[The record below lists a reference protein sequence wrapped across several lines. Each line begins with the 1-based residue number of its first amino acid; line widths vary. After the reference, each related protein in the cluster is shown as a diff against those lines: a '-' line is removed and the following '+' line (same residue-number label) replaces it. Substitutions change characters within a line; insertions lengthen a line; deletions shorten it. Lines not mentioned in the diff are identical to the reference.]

1 MGKQKKFLFYAV
13 IALMVVVISFLGWK
27 LLTATGVIGLPDV
40 AHLHTRSALPHGL
53 VLVLFLPIVATGAL
67 FYGIAYTKK

>member
-1 MGKQKKFLFYAV
+1 
-13 IALMVVVISFLGWK
+13 